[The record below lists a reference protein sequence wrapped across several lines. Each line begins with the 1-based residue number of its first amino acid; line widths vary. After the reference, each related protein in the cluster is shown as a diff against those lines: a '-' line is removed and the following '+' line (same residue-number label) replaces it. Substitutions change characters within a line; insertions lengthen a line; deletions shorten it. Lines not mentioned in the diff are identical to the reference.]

1 MYFIFY
7 VYSVYMAK
15 GTAKRTAKGNRT
27 SKGNRKRSSNKSRKN
42 SKKMKG
48 GDCGCQQKGGFGA
61 QSLQPI
67 PIRYYYAGNTY
78 DSDPNNPAA
87 IVSGRN
93 YMAGGQRMG
102 QRMGKRMSKRMRGG
116 VSADPILGAGNTNLS
131 FGTTPGAFSG
141 ASVFHANT
149 VENPSPTANPVL
161 GWKSSS
167 YV

>member
-1 MYFIFY
+1 
-7 VYSVYMAK
+7 MAK
-15 GTAKRTAKGNRT
+15 GTAKGTAKGNGKT
-27 SKGNRKRSSNKSRKN
+27 NRKRLSNKSRKTRRN

-78 DSDPNNPAA
+78 DSDPNNPSA

-102 QRMGKRMSKRMRGG
+102 QRMSKRMGKRMSKRMRGG

-131 FGTTPGAFSG
+131 FGTTQGAFSG
-141 ASVFHANT
+141 ASVFHANSIQ
-149 VENPSPTANPVL
+149 NPSPTANPVL
-161 GWKSSS
+161 GWKGST
-167 YV
+167 YA